1 MLSVHKQSLKC
12 HKDNTMIRK
21 NSLFIKLLKIKTSS
35 NFLFESYMNKFNPEL
50 ETCPVCNSTN
60 NCSVHA
66 YYDRYLTDFCNG
78 RQHSSCIRVLR
89 LVCSS
94 CAHTHAVLPD
104 LIIPY
109 RTYSLFF
116 ILRVLAEHFLN
127 LSSVESICDR
137 FDISAGTFY
146 QWLRLWHEHKAEWL
160 GILSDLESSD
170 YAFLKHIL
178 RYIRF
183 SDFLMPFYRKTAVSF
198 MQSHRNPRP
207 PSLKTALY
215 RQENFSPDYDIF

>member
-1 MLSVHKQSLKC
+1 
-12 HKDNTMIRK
+12 MIRK

-35 NFLFESYMNKFNPEL
+35 NLIFESYMARFRPEL
-50 ETCPVCNSTN
+50 ETCPICNSRN
-60 NCSVHA
+60 NCNIHA

-78 RQHSSCIRVLR
+78 HQYSSCVHILR

-94 CAHTHAVLPD
+94 CDHTHAVLPD

-109 RTYSLFF
+109 KTYSLFF

-137 FDISAGTFY
+137 FDISIGTFY
-146 QWLRLWHEHKAEWL
+146 QWLKLWHSHKAEWL
-160 GILSDLESSD
+160 GVLLDLVCSD

-178 RYIRF
+178 RSARF
-183 SDFLMPFYRKTAVSF
+183 SDFLMPFYKKAAVSF
-198 MQSHRNPRP
+198 LQSHRNPRP
-207 PSLKTALY
+207 PSLKTVLY
-215 RQENFSPDYDIF
+215 RQEIFFPDYDIF